1 MEHDTTFMLHTLLL
15 LPGCWS
21 WQCFYEGK
29 DRGQGKEE
37 NRAWKGPVML
47 WDIILPIYLCY
58 LLSSLFLPPS
68 GGEYNKHTRI
78 TREVQGKHKG
88 STSTSFPCGS
98 AGKEF
103 TCNVGDLGSIPGLGR
118 FPGEGKGYPLQYSG
132 LENSMGCIVH
142 GVPKSQTWLSNFHSL
157 PHSQGVNKVRV
168 YASGG
173 GGALAL
179 MLSKQVGFGFWL
191 QGPQLQNQHFSKEFT
206 YTTVHRLGWVMSS
219 LLPRRGRWVQKLRV
233 CI

>member
-1 MEHDTTFMLHTLLL
+1 MTLPSCCTHSSCFLDADLDNVSMKGRTEDRERKRIEHGKVLLCSETSFSLYTFAI
-15 LPGCWS
+15 
-21 WQCFYEGK
+21 CFL
-29 DRGQGKEE
+29 
-37 NRAWKGPVML
+37 VS
-47 WDIILPIYLCY
+47 
-58 LLSSLFLPPS
+58 SSLPL
-68 GGEYNKHTRI
+68 EVNI
-78 TREVQGKHKG
+78 TSIQGAQGKHKG

-142 GVPKSQTWLSNFHSL
+142 GVPKSRTWLSNFHSL

-179 MLSKQVGFGFWL
+179 MLSKQVAFGFL
-191 QGPQLQNQHFSKEFT
+191 VTGPSASKPAF
-206 YTTVHRLGWVMSS
+206 
-219 LLPRRGRWVQKLRV
+219 Q
-233 CI
+233 